1 MGSKKPWQPPCAQGG
16 HASPWPRIWLK
27 RTGRKAAIRID
38 WEMTNS
44 GIQYAKQQRIIC
56 SSPCLCFMGDFF
68 RWIESCALLSG
79 WKNCRG
85 FPICHGDKNM
95 VFGVDAQKK
104 HHWLPYARSLVEN
117 SSRFIPDIY
126 IYIYHKYI
134 YISCVYIYHIYI
146 YIWYIS
152 YIYISYN
159 DISHIYISYIYIYI
173 FPFTILCAWE
183 SQS

>member
-68 RWIESCALLSG
+68 RWIKSCALLSG

-95 VFGVDAQKK
+95 VFGIDAPKK
-104 HHWLPYARSLVEN
+104 HHWLPYDARSLVEN

-126 IYIYHKYI
+126 IY
-134 YISCVYIYHIYI
+134 
-146 YIWYIS
+146 
-152 YIYISYN
+152 
-159 DISHIYISYIYIYI
+159 HIYISYIYIYHI
-173 FPFTILCAWE
+173 MIYHIYIYHIYISYNDISYIYIIYIYL
-183 SQS
+183 SH